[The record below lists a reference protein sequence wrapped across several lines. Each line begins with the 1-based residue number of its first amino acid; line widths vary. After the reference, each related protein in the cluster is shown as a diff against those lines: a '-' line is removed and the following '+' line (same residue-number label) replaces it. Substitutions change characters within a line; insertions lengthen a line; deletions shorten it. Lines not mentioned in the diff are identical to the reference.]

1 MIGFLP
7 KALDVNGT
15 SYDIDSDYRNVLR
28 IFEAFNDPKL
38 SNGEK
43 AYICV
48 KRLYTV
54 PVSDTDLEEAIRKA
68 YWFCDGGDAPKTRPE
83 KVKTL
88 DWSHDQQLIFPAIS
102 KAVGVIDIRE
112 LPYMHW
118 WTFLGSF
125 GEIGEGLFSTVIHI
139 RQKKARGK
147 SLDKWE
153 KEFYSRNKEII
164 KLVTPEEQ
172 AEIDETEAFLK
183 TLI

>member
-1 MIGFLP
+1 
-7 KALDVNGT
+7 
-15 SYDIDSDYRNVLR
+15 
-28 IFEAFNDPKL
+28 
-38 SNGEK
+38 
-43 AYICV
+43 
-48 KRLYTV
+48 
-54 PVSDTDLEEAIRKA
+54 
-68 YWFCDGGDAPKTRPE
+68 
-83 KVKTL
+83 
-88 DWSHDQQLIFPAIS
+88 
-102 KAVGVIDIRE
+102 
-112 LPYMHW
+112 MHW

>member
-83 KVKTL
+83 KVKSL

-102 KAVGVIDIRE
+102 
-112 LPYMHW
+112 
-118 WTFLGSF
+118 
-125 GEIGEGLFSTVIHI
+125 
-139 RQKKARGK
+139 
-147 SLDKWE
+147 
-153 KEFYSRNKEII
+153 
-164 KLVTPEEQ
+164 
-172 AEIDETEAFLK
+172 
-183 TLI
+183 